1 VNNNVATLLQILSIL
16 VSGGALQFVTFL
28 IKRADDIRKLGKHND
43 NDGMVARPTQ
53 PGLLFVS
60 EKDLVSKVLA
70 YEKQLTIMKT
80 KLRKC
85 RKDLT
90 VARKNDR

>member
-1 VNNNVATLLQILSIL
+1 VNNNVEIILQIMSIL

-28 IKRADDIRKLGKHND
+28 MKRTDEIRKLGQRGD
-43 NDGMVARPTQ
+43 NDDVDMVSRPSQ

-60 EKDLVSKVLA
+60 ETDLVSKVMT
-70 YEKQLTIMKT
+70 YEKQLTIMRA

-90 VARKNDR
+90 VARKK